1 MLKKTTIDRLKTSLL
16 EKKEHLKKELNK
28 MGLNP
33 NKNDLDVLLEK
44 IQEKIK
50 IQDYISEKEL
60 EELAKKVIK

>member
-1 MLKKTTIDRLKTSLL
+1 
-16 EKKEHLKKELNK
+16 